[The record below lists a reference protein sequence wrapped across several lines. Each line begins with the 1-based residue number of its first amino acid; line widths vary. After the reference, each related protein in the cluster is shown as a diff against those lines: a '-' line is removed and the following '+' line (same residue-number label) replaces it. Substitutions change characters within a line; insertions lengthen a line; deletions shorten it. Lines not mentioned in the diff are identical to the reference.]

1 MATLILHPGKEKSV
15 LRRHP
20 WLFSGAVAQL
30 DGRARPGDTVD
41 VVSHEGRPL
50 GRAAWS
56 PASQIRARIWS
67 FDAAESIDH
76 AFFKRRVAA
85 SVARRNALPELAG
98 QQGLRLIHAESD
110 GLPGVIADR
119 YGDTVVL
126 QLTTAGADKWRGA
139 IADSLLKATGCARI
153 YERSDV
159 EVRKLEGL
167 EAVTGWLRNTPLP
180 PGGGGAGGEGEPLV
194 IVENGI
200 RMAVDIVGGHKTGF
214 YLDQRENRRRV
225 AELARG
231 RRVLNCFC
239 YTAGFSLQALAGG
252 AREVVSVDSSGPAL
266 ATAQRNLALNPQ
278 LDAARAI
285 WREAD
290 VFAEL
295 RSLRAAGERFDLVIL
310 DPPKF
315 ANTAAHAERAA
326 RAYKDINLL
335 GLQLLAAGG
344 LLMTYS
350 CSGGIGAELFARILA
365 GAALD
370 AGRSTKMRRASCSTC
385 TAPPTIRWTWL
396 SPRATTSR
404 ACCCRWIEKLCLR
417 PRRRRYPLRTAPAL
431 RRYFFFASS

>member
-56 PASQIRARIWS
+56 PASQIRARMWS
-67 FDAAESIDH
+67 FAAEETIDH

-85 SVARRNALPELAG
+85 SVARRAALPELAG

-139 IADSLLKATGCARI
+139 IADSLHKATGCARI

-167 EAVTGWLRNTPLP
+167 EAVTGWLH
-180 PGGGGAGGEGEPLV
+180 GQAADEEPV

-200 RMAVDIVGGHKTGF
+200 RMTVDFVGGHKTGF

-225 AELARG
+225 AELARD

-252 AREVVSVDSSGPAL
+252 AREVASVDSSGPAL

-278 LDAARAI
+278 LDAARATWI
-285 WREAD
+285 EAD
-290 VFAEL
+290 VFTEL
-295 RSLRAAGERFDLVIL
+295 RSLRAAGERYDLVIL

-315 ANTAAHAERAA
+315 ANTAAHADRAA

-370 AGRSTKMRRASCSTC
+370 AGRNARIVQHLHGAADHPVDLAFPEGEYLKG
-385 TAPPTIRWTWL
+385 L
-396 SPRATTSR
+396 
-404 ACCCRWIEKLCLR
+404 LLQVD
-417 PRRRRYPLRTAPAL
+417 
-431 RRYFFFASS
+431 

>member
-30 DGRARPGDTVD
+30 DGRVRPGATVD

-50 GRAAWS
+50 ARAAWN
-56 PASQIRARIWS
+56 PASQIRARVWS
-67 FDAAESIDH
+67 FDAAETIDH
-76 AFFKRRVAA
+76 AFFKRRIAA
-85 SVARRNALPELAG
+85 AVARRASLPELAG
-98 QQGLRLIHAESD
+98 QQGLRLVHAESD

-119 YGDTVVL
+119 YGDTVVV
-126 QLTTAGADKWRGA
+126 QLTTAGADKWRAA
-139 IADSLLKATGCARI
+139 IADSLHQATGCARI

-167 EAVTGWLRNTPLP
+167 EAVTGWLH
-180 PGGGGAGGEGEPLV
+180 GEAGGDELV
-194 IVENGI
+194 VEEHGV
-200 RMAVDIVGGHKTGF
+200 RMTVDYVGGHKTGF
-214 YLDQRENRRRV
+214 YLDQRENRRRA

-252 AREVVSVDSSGPAL
+252 AREVVSIDSSGPAL

-295 RSLRAAGERFDLVIL
+295 RNLRASGENYDLIIL

-315 ANTAAHAERAA
+315 AHTAAHAERAG
-326 RAYKDINLL
+326 RAYKDINLTAMR
-335 GLQLLAAGG
+335 LLAPGG

-350 CSGGIGAELFARILA
+350 CSGGVSAELFQKIVA

-370 AGRSTKMRRASCSTC
+370 VG
-385 TAPPTIRWTWL
+385 
-396 SPRATTSR
+396 
-404 ACCCRWIEKLCLR
+404 
-417 PRRRRYPLRTAPAL
+417 RTARIVQRLQGAADHPVDLAFPEGEYL
-431 RRYFFFASS
+431 KGLLLQLD

>member
-41 VVSHEGRPL
+41 VVAHDGRPL
-50 GRAAWS
+50 ARAAWS
-56 PASQIRARIWS
+56 PASQIRARVWS
-67 FDAAESIDH
+67 FDVTETIDH
-76 AFFKRRVAA
+76 AFFKRRIAA
-85 SVARRNALPELAG
+85 AVARRAALPELAG
-98 QQGLRLIHAESD
+98 QQGLRLVHAESD

-119 YGDTVVL
+119 YGDTVVV

-139 IADSLLKATGCARI
+139 IADSLHQATGCARI

-167 EAVTGWLRNTPLP
+167 EAVTGWIR
-180 PGGGGAGGEGEPLV
+180 GAAADEELV
-194 IVENGI
+194 IEENGV
-200 RMAVDIVGGHKTGF
+200 RMTVDCVGGHKTGF
-214 YLDQRENRRRV
+214 YLDQRENRRRA

-252 AREVVSVDSSGPAL
+252 AREVVSMDSSAPAL

-278 LDAARAI
+278 LDKSRAL

-295 RSLRAAGERFDLVIL
+295 RNLRAGGENYDLIIL

-315 ANTAAHAERAA
+315 AHTAAHADRAG
-326 RAYKDINLL
+326 RAYKDINLTAMR
-335 GLQLLAAGG
+335 LLAPGG

-350 CSGGIGAELFARILA
+350 CSGGVNAELFQKIVA

-370 AGRSTKMRRASCSTC
+370 VG
-385 TAPPTIRWTWL
+385 
-396 SPRATTSR
+396 
-404 ACCCRWIEKLCLR
+404 
-417 PRRRRYPLRTAPAL
+417 RTARIVQRLQGAADHPVDLAFPEGEYL
-431 RRYFFFASS
+431 KGLLLQLD

>member
-56 PASQIRARIWS
+56 PASQIRARMWS
-67 FDAAESIDH
+67 FAADETIDH

-85 SVARRNALPELAG
+85 SVTRRAALPELAG

-119 YGDTVVL
+119 YGDTVVV
-126 QLTTAGADKWRGA
+126 QLTTAGADKWRAA
-139 IADSLLKATGCARI
+139 IADSLQKAAGCERI

-159 EVRKLEGL
+159 EVRSLEGL
-167 EAVTGWLRNTPLP
+167 EPVTGWLH
-180 PGGGGAGGEGEPLV
+180 GAASEGDIV
-194 IVENGI
+194 IAENGV

-214 YLDQRENRRRV
+214 YLDQRENRHRV
-225 AELARG
+225 AQLARD

-252 AREVVSVDSSGPAL
+252 AREVVSMDSSGPAL

-278 LDAARAI
+278 LEPARAI

-295 RSLRAAGERFDLVIL
+295 RNLRAAGERYGLVIL

-315 ANTAAHAERAA
+315 ANTAAHADRAA
-326 RAYKDINLL
+326 RAYKDINLHAM
-335 GLQLLAAGG
+335 QLLAPGG

-350 CSGGIGAELFARILA
+350 CSGGVDAELFRKIVA

-370 AGRSTKMRRASCSTC
+370 AGR
-385 TAPPTIRWTWL
+385 TARIVQHLHGAADHPVDLAFPEGEYL
-396 SPRATTSR
+396 
-404 ACCCRWIEKLCLR
+404 KGLL
-417 PRRRRYPLRTAPAL
+417 LQVD
-431 RRYFFFASS
+431 

>member
-139 IADSLLKATGCARI
+139 IADSLLRATGCARI

-194 IVENGI
+194 IDENGV

-335 GLQLLAAGG
+335 GLQLLATGG

-370 AGRSTKMRRASCSTC
+370 AGGSTKMSARIVQHLHGA
-385 TAPPTIRWTWL
+385 ADHPVDLAFPEGEYL
-396 SPRATTSR
+396 
-404 ACCCRWIEKLCLR
+404 KGLL
-417 PRRRRYPLRTAPAL
+417 LQVD
-431 RRYFFFASS
+431 

>member
-20 WLFSGAVAQL
+20 WLFSGAIAQL

-67 FDAAESIDH
+67 FAAEETIDH

-85 SVARRNALPELAG
+85 SVARRDALTELAG

-119 YGDTVVL
+119 YGETVVV
-126 QLTTAGADKWRGA
+126 QLTTAGADKWRTA
-139 IADSLLKATGCARI
+139 IADSLHKATGCARI

-167 EAVTGWLRNTPLP
+167 EPVTGWIHGT
-180 PGGGGAGGEGEPLV
+180 AADEELV
-194 IVENGI
+194 IEENGVT
-200 RMAVDIVGGHKTGF
+200 MSVDIISGHKTGF

-266 ATAQRNLALNPQ
+266 ATARRNLALNSQ
-278 LDAARAI
+278 LDAARAV

-295 RSLRAAGERFDLVIL
+295 RNLRAAGERYDLVIL

-326 RAYKDINLL
+326 RAYKDINLH
-335 GLQLLAAGG
+335 GMQLLAPGG

-350 CSGGIGAELFARILA
+350 CSGGVSADLFQKIIA

-370 AGRSTKMRRASCSTC
+370 AGR
-385 TAPPTIRWTWL
+385 TARIVQHLQGAADHPVDLAFPEGEYL
-396 SPRATTSR
+396 
-404 ACCCRWIEKLCLR
+404 KGLL
-417 PRRRRYPLRTAPAL
+417 LHVD
-431 RRYFFFASS
+431 

>member
-1 MATLILHPGKEKSV
+1 MAILILHPGKEKSV

-56 PASQIRARIWS
+56 PASQIRARMWS
-67 FDAAESIDH
+67 FAVDETIDH

-85 SVARRNALPELAG
+85 SVARRDALPELAG

-119 YGDTVVL
+119 YGDTVVV
-126 QLTTAGADKWRGA
+126 QLTTAGADKWRAA
-139 IADSLLKATGCARI
+139 IADSLQKATGCARI

-159 EVRKLEGL
+159 EVRSLEGL
-167 EAVTGWLRNTPLP
+167 ESVTGWLH
-180 PGGGGAGGEGEPLV
+180 GAAPEGDIV
-194 IVENGI
+194 IAENGV

-225 AELARG
+225 AQLARD

-278 LDAARAI
+278 LESARAI

-295 RSLRAAGERFDLVIL
+295 RSQRAAGERYNLVIL

-326 RAYKDINLL
+326 RAYKDINLHAM
-335 GLQLLAAGG
+335 QLLAPGG

-350 CSGGIGAELFARILA
+350 CSGGVGADLFQKIIA

-370 AGRSTKMRRASCSTC
+370 AGR
-385 TAPPTIRWTWL
+385 TARVVQHLHGAADHPVDLAFPEGEYLKGLLLQID
-396 SPRATTSR
+396 
-404 ACCCRWIEKLCLR
+404 
-417 PRRRRYPLRTAPAL
+417 
-431 RRYFFFASS
+431 